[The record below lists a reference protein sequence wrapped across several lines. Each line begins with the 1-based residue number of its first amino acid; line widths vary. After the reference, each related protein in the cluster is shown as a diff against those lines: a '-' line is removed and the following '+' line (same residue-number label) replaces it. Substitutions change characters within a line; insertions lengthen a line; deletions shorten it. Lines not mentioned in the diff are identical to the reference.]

1 MGAIF
6 SLWLIL
12 TISGIK
18 KKGLKISS
26 KRNTVKQHYGRR
38 SNEDINDSEDI
49 HP

>member
-1 MGAIF
+1 MTG
-6 SLWLIL
+6 SKWGR
-12 TISGIK
+12 TESGIK

-26 KRNTVKQHYGRR
+26 KRNTVKRQYAKK